1 MENVTMRTEGQKL
14 IVEIDLTKRLRPSA
28 SGKTLI
34 VASTHG
40 NVAAPGHPEVRL
52 GINAYVGRP

>member
-1 MENVTMRTEGQKL
+1 MRTEGQKL

-40 NVAAPGHPEVRL
+40 NVAAPGHPEVKL